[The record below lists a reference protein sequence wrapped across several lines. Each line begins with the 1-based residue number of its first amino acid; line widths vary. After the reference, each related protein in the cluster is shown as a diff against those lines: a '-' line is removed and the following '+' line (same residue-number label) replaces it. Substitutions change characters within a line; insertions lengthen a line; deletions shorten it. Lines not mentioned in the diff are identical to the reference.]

1 MHKWSIEIQQS
12 VMIVNHYNRTHK
24 LPNYIIPKVVTS
36 VATHDN
42 HCIQVW
48 VESQNVLAQLCTYLF
63 KTTPIGLDQDSYI
76 CICVV

>member
-1 MHKWSIEIQQS
+1 
-12 VMIVNHYNRTHK
+12 MIVHHCNRTHK

-48 VESQNVLAQLCTYLF
+48 VESQNVLAQLCTYLRSRLMVLLVSQEA
-63 KTTPIGLDQDSYI
+63 KNI
-76 CICVV
+76 